1 MGLFLRLILY
11 VFMISGIA
19 SESRLFKGRL
29 NSKGRVI
36 INYALPKTKP
46 FIIQGYILF
55 EKNWRGIQFFWDE
68 KRIWTDLGP
77 IYRNKKYRVHV
88 YIP

>member
-1 MGLFLRLILY
+1 MRLLLRLILY
-11 VFMISGIA
+11 AFIISGIVP
-19 SESRLFKGRL
+19 ESRLFKGQL
-29 NSKGRVI
+29 NAKGRVM
-36 INYALPKTKP
+36 INYALPETKP

-55 EKNWRGIQFFWDE
+55 EKSWRSIQFFWDE

>member
-1 MGLFLRLILY
+1 
-11 VFMISGIA
+11 MISGIA
-19 SESRLFKGRL
+19 SESRLFKGQL

-55 EKNWRGIQFFWDE
+55 EKKLE
-68 KRIWTDLGP
+68 E
-77 IYRNKKYRVHV
+77 H
-88 YIP
+88 